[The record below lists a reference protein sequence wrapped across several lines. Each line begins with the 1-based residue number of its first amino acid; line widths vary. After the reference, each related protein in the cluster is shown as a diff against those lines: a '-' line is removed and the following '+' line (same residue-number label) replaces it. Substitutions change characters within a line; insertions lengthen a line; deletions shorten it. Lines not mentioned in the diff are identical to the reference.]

1 MNSRPTAVPVA
12 VAVFL
17 CLVLRF
23 PSWAVAASADE
34 AHFQLTAQSLE
45 NLREEGLPNEILEKL
60 KALKDQRF
68 NTEDKFLEA
77 VGQAIGNARAVRYNA
92 QILKHAADDM
102 AEIKRVSEALQAQQR
117 TIEALQAEQRALAK
131 RLAELEAAQYER
143 AQKKAAAASQPMGVE
158 VESREQKPLE
168 QRVRELEMA
177 ETARED
183 ATRSIIQ
190 DTLSKVG
197 SKINEFVDLGGTF
210 EMIGGAGEDFSGP
223 DRTEGVLRLGTVELN
238 LDIVLSE
245 WASGSLVLQFDEG
258 TSPLFLTTEGSES
271 GVERLT
277 LDTASFTIG
286 NPQKFPPFVTAGRII
301 LPFGISTGVPLADVL
316 STEDPL
322 TVEVF
327 EFRETAIGFGF
338 GFPTPALTPPTPP
351 VTPPPVKPLVINPL
365 ISALARRLG
374 YAPPP
379 TLLPPPTPITPT
391 PAPPLVH
398 VGLYSYAGN
407 TFGRAGGYRPADHL
421 NATVGFHTRGHCG
434 RPYDQL
440 RGTIFCPWSLAAD
453 VSYNSSVF
461 DSRFLEH
468 EYRGFLNQIGFV
480 PGMTASVKA
489 TFGPVSFIG
498 EWNGAIETA
507 RFTDDLGRA
516 VRIRPAAWQ
525 VTFAYQFDWNPWVE
539 AIGAQ
544 GTYFSLGYSESSD
557 LAGVMQEIN
566 TVPTRVGFVPRRR
579 FILHVGEW
587 VLDQVRLSIEYTYNL
602 DYPRREGGTGNSA
615 GVLLSTLTFVW

>member
-1 MNSRPTAVPVA
+1 MNIRPTAVPVA

-102 AEIKRVSEALQAQQR
+102 AEIKRVSEVLQAQQR
-117 TIEALQAEQRALAK
+117 TIEALQAQQRALAK
-131 RLAELEAAQYER
+131 RLAELEAAQSER

-183 ATRSIIQ
+183 ATRSIIR
-190 DTLSKVG
+190 DALSKVG

-210 EMIGGAGEDFSGP
+210 EVIGGAAEDFSG
-223 DRTEGVLRLGTVELN
+223 RTEGVLRLNTVELN
-238 LDIVLSE
+238 LDIVLNE
-245 WASGSLVLQFDEG
+245 WVSGSLVPEFDAG
-258 TSPLFLTTEGSES
+258 TDPLFLTFEGSES
-271 GVERLT
+271 GVERIT

-301 LPFGISTGVPLADVL
+301 LPFGISTGIPLTDVL
-316 STEDPL
+316 SIEDPL

-391 PAPPLVH
+391 PAPPLVN
-398 VGLYSYAGN
+398 VALYSYAGN

-421 NATVGFHTRGHCG
+421 NATAGFHTRGYCG

-440 RGTIFCPWSLAAD
+440 RGTIFCPWALAVD
-453 VSYNSSVF
+453 VSYNSSLF
-461 DSRFLEH
+461 DSRFLEQ
-468 EYRGFLNQIGFV
+468 EYRGFLDQIGFV

-489 TFGPVSFIG
+489 TFGPVSFVG
-498 EWNGAIETA
+498 EWNGAIEPA
-507 RFTDDLGRA
+507 RFIDDLGRA

-525 VTFAYQFDWNPWVE
+525 LTFTYQFDWNPWVE

-557 LAGVMQEIN
+557 LAGVTQVIN
-566 TVPTRVGFVPRRR
+566 LVPTRVGFVPRRR
-579 FILHVGEW
+579 LILHAGEW
-587 VLDQVRLSIEYTYNL
+587 VFDRVRLSIEYSYNL

-615 GVLLSTLTFVW
+615 GAVISAITFQW